1 MLAAQAPGYC
11 LPPVIPNLLLL
22 LQSTYRCEIFNGKYD
37 QQQSW
42 SVSLGK
48 CQPPVAGR
56 QGQAECRGL
65 PAKLARTQE
74 LDEPAFEGS
83 RGIAWGGHSSPLI
96 IIDKSDARLIITYC
110 CFLATLVALHLTPV
124 SKSVSR

>member
-37 QQQSW
+37 QQQTW

-56 QGQAECRGL
+56 QEQAECRGL